1 MFTLLSLQALVNK
14 AQRCI
19 TWYDW
24 IDQIC
29 MQIFRE
35 YFTWAFCKGWR
46 TRAEERDQHDVPW
59 SCCRCCCASGNGV
72 QSRVTFCYSLVHQHL
87 MGRCRVFREQRSRIQ
102 LTIPWWFFSK
112 SFFQLFS
119 RSMVWSNS
127 ISHYFQ
133 HVLAD
138 PKLAIRNPCVA
149 SPGFLPLRNASY
161 VGSGIA
167 MNHGAT
173 GARWGFWDARWKE
186 MQGNWLTRWVIY
198 VRG

>member
-1 MFTLLSLQALVNK
+1 MHFVRVDGLVLRNGINMMCLGRVVVAVVLLEMGL
-14 AQRCI
+14 
-19 TWYDW
+19 
-24 IDQIC
+24 
-29 MQIFRE
+29 
-35 YFTWAFCKGWR
+35 
-46 TRAEERDQHDVPW
+46 
-59 SCCRCCCASGNGV
+59 

-87 MGRCRVFREQRSRIQ
+87 MRRCRVFREQRSGIQ
-102 LTIPWWFFSK
+102 LMIPWWFSK

-186 MQGNWLTRWVIY
+186 MQGNWLTRWVMY

>member
-1 MFTLLSLQALVNK
+1 MLRNGINMMCLGGVVVVAVVLLGMGL
-14 AQRCI
+14 
-19 TWYDW
+19 
-24 IDQIC
+24 
-29 MQIFRE
+29 
-35 YFTWAFCKGWR
+35 
-46 TRAEERDQHDVPW
+46 
-59 SCCRCCCASGNGV
+59 
-72 QSRVTFCYSLVHQHL
+72 QSRVTFCYSLVHPHL
-87 MGRCRVFREQRSRIQ
+87 MWRCRVFREQKSGIQ
-102 LTIPWWFFSK
+102 LMIPWSLFSK

-127 ISHYFQ
+127 IAHYFQ

-173 GARWGFWDARWKE
+173 GARWGFWDARWKRCCKVTDW
-186 MQGNWLTRWVIY
+186 QGGWCM
-198 VRG
+198 